1 MPNLPVP
8 SLVRVYFADRGA
20 EYTYYNDAFDLREGD
35 IVYVEGKLEGVRGQV
50 TGVNRNFRIR
60 LSDYKRVVG
69 RAETAVRGAFSL
81 AGDYLLA
88 HDRETLPYD
97 RAITWFKAPMKP
109 GEVIAFGYDGA
120 DFPLSEMERAFP
132 PAAIERG
139 EAYFLQNRVV
149 YLELDEHLVRAVVQG
164 TRFYEVSFLF
174 DGERVSIPT
183 CDCYVAGPCKHAYA
197 ALRALR
203 ELLEHAPIC
212 PDYFAAVEKGTLLS
226 YTLGAN
232 HSGEVLFNLS
242 DSGPL

>member
-1 MPNLPVP
+1 M
-8 SLVRVYFADRGA
+8 
-20 EYTYYNDAFDLREGD
+20 
-35 IVYVEGKLEGVRGQV
+35 
-50 TGVNRNFRIR
+50 NRNFRIH

-81 AGDYLLA
+81 AGDYLIA
-88 HDRETLPYD
+88 HDRKTLPYD

-149 YLELDEHLVRAVVQG
+149 YLELDEHLVRAVVRG
-164 TRFYEVSFLF
+164 TRFYEVSFLL
-174 DGERVSIPT
+174 DGERVSIPA

-212 PDYFAAVEKGTLLS
+212 PDYFAAVEKGALLS
-226 YTLGAN
+226 YALSAN
-232 HSGEVLFNLS
+232 HSGEVVFNIS

>member
-35 IVYVEGKLEGVRGQV
+35 IVYVEGKLEGVCGQV
-50 TGVNRNFRIR
+50 TGVNRNFRIH

-81 AGDYLLA
+81 AGDYLIA
-88 HDRETLPYD
+88 HDRKTLPYD

-149 YLELDEHLVRAVVQG
+149 YLELDEHLVRAVVRG
-164 TRFYEVSFLF
+164 TRFYEVSFLL
-174 DGERVSIPT
+174 DGERVSIPA
-183 CDCYVAGPCKHAYA
+183 CDCYVAGPCKRFAS
-197 ALRALR
+197 ALRCGQPTRADLPRLLCRRGKGRAAFLR
-203 ELLEHAPIC
+203 SQRKPFGRGGL
-212 PDYFAAVEKGTLLS
+212 
-226 YTLGAN
+226 
-232 HSGEVLFNLS
+232 
-242 DSGPL
+242 